1 MDLLRNVNPDGLGKY
16 AVINLQTN
24 QVEWGRP
31 GDPNEFFVIKLK
43 DRYAQAA
50 LLAYADAAQAH
61 DPQYAQ
67 AVRELASRA
76 GPNHPLC
83 KIPD

>member
-1 MDLLRNVNPDGLGKY
+1 MELLRNSNPNGLGKY

-24 QVEWGRP
+24 QVEWGLP

-43 DRYAQAA
+43 DRYAQSA
-50 LLAYADAAQAH
+50 LLAYADAALAD

-76 GPNHPLC
+76 GPSHPLC
-83 KIPD
+83 KTPD

>member
-1 MDLLRNVNPDGLGKY
+1 MELLRNSNPNGLGKY

-24 QVEWGRP
+24 QVEWGLP
-31 GDPNEFFVIKLK
+31 D
-43 DRYAQAA
+43 
-50 LLAYADAAQAH
+50 